1 MLRFILL
8 ALTAIGIALGLA
20 IGLGLALFLPR
31 RVPETNGSPASLVA
45 IALLW
50 VIGGSIVFATLPAL
64 LGALFAKPG
73 PTAKDLST

>member
-1 MLRFILL
+1 
-8 ALTAIGIALGLA
+8 
-20 IGLGLALFLPR
+20 LGLALWLPR

-50 VIGGSIVFATLPAL
+50 VLGESLVFATLAL
-64 LGALFAKPG
+64 LGAVFAKPG